1 MESINPNFIKKSKY
15 QQKFSDDIAQ
25 CLTCERKCK
34 IANGKTGFCQTRMN
48 IDGTIHTLV
57 YGCIP
62 ALSNNPIE
70 KKPLF
75 HFHPNT
81 YAITVGTYG
90 CNFSCPWCQ
99 NHHISHPNDPVLNKI
114 KNEKDYLSP
123 ERLINLAIKSHSN
136 GTSISFNEPTLLFEY
151 SLDVFKL
158 AKPKGLYN
166 TYVSNGYMTAEVL
179 RDLAE
184 NGLDAINIDIK
195 GDADMVRKYCGT
207 DVEKVWRN
215 AIEAKK
221 LGVHIE
227 ITTLLIEN
235 LNTNQD
241 TIKNISKRIHEE
253 LGEDTPFHITRSFPH
268 YKSHEYGIIEPTS
281 IKFLEKSYEI
291 AKQEGLNFVYL
302 GNLYDKERENTICPK
317 CSNLVIIRSG
327 FEVKIMS
334 LDSKGKCKYCG
345 YSICIL

>member
-15 QQKFSDDIAQ
+15 QQKVTNDITQ

-34 IANGKTGFCQTRMN
+34 ITKGKTGFCQTRMN
-48 IDGTIHTLV
+48 IDGEIFTLV

-75 HFHPNT
+75 HFYPGT

-99 NHHISHPNDPVLNKI
+99 NHHISHPSSPVMDKI
-114 KNEKDYLSP
+114 KTENEHLSP
-123 ERLINLAIKSHSN
+123 ERLIELAIKKHSK

-158 AKPKGLYN
+158 AKQRGLYN
-166 TYVSNGYMTAEVL
+166 TYVSNGYMTEEVL
-179 RDLAE
+179 RDLVE

-195 GDADMVRKYCGT
+195 GNAEMVQKYCGT
-207 DVEKVWRN
+207 DVENVWHN
-215 AIEAKK
+215 AKMVKE

-235 LNTNQD
+235 LNTDQK
-241 TIKNISKRIHEE
+241 TIKSIAHRIHQE

-268 YKSHEYGIIEPTS
+268 YKSYDYGINKPTS
-281 IKFLEKSYEI
+281 IKLLEKSYEI
-291 AKQEGLNFVYL
+291 AKQVGLNFVYL
-302 GNLYDKERENTICPK
+302 GNLINTEYENTVCPK
-317 CSNLVIIRSG
+317 CSNLVIRRSG
-327 FEVKIMS
+327 FGVRKLS
-334 LDSKGKCKYCG
+334 LDSKGNCKVCG
-345 YSICIL
+345 YPICEL

>member
-1 MESINPNFIKKSKY
+1 MESINPNFIKESKY
-15 QQKFSDDIAQ
+15 QQKLSDDISQ

-75 HFHPNT
+75 HFHPGT

-90 CNFSCPWCQ
+90 CNFTCPWCQ
-99 NHHISHPNDPVLNKI
+99 NHHISHPYNPISNNI
-114 KNEKDYLSP
+114 QREKEYLSP
-123 ERLINLAIKSHSN
+123 ERLIKLAIKNHSN

-158 AKPKGLYN
+158 AKQKGLYN
-166 TYVSNGYMTAEVL
+166 TYVSNGYMTTEVL
-179 RDLAE
+179 RYLAE

-195 GDADMVRKYCGT
+195 GDADMVQKYCGA
-207 DVEKVWRN
+207 DVEKIWRN
-215 AIEAKK
+215 AKEAKK
-221 LGVHIE
+221 LGVHVE
-227 ITTLLIEN
+227 ITTLLIET

-241 TIKNISKRIHEE
+241 TIKTISERIHEE

-268 YKSHEYGIIEPTS
+268 YKSHEYGIIEPPS
-281 IKFLEKSYEI
+281 IKFLEESYEI
-291 AKQEGLNFVYL
+291 AKKEGLNFVYL
-302 GNLYDKERENTICPK
+302 GNLYSTERENTICPK
-317 CSNLVIIRSG
+317 CSTVVIKRSG
-327 FEVKIMS
+327 FDVKIIS
-334 LDSKGKCKYCG
+334 LDTKGKCKYCG
-345 YSICIL
+345 YPICIL